1 MGNKK
6 DIEALTND
14 ILDIYN
20 KIGENVNKILDQ
32 KDNINSKLSYKLDD
46 FIFYN
51 SLIDNCVFYYTKSK
65 DIRFKKLLKDFNNVI
80 EDFNKISYNNKVISN
95 YNFDLGIVTE
105 ILDAYDKCKEYKD
118 NNIHWMKE
126 KHEIQDWA
134 IELKK
139 LLIYHRHLIKSLYD
153 SLICQVNFFTKKKKD
168 DDIASVTS
176 NEMYFCSCKFPDD
189 EEVRSS
195 IANVGCMAKKSNK
208 VNKKEIEQ
216 NFEETKQKSITV
228 SKIDKDLQQKQEITL
243 KEELDLEEDDS
254 N

>member
-1 MGNKK
+1 MDNKK

-134 IELKK
+134 VELKK
-139 LLIYHRHLIKSLYD
+139 LLIYHKHLIKSLYD
-153 SLICQVNFFTKKKKD
+153 SLICQINFFTEKKKD

-176 NEMYFCSCKFPDD
+176 NDEMYFCNCKFPNRNK
-189 EEVRSS
+189 ETRSS
-195 IANVGCMAKKSNK
+195 VVSLGCMSKKK
-208 VNKKEIEQ
+208 EEKPLTVNKLEPLPNSNLESKPEPNQELEKLELGNIED
-216 NFEETKQKSITV
+216 NFS
-228 SKIDKDLQQKQEITL
+228 QE
-243 KEELDLEEDDS
+243 
-254 N
+254 